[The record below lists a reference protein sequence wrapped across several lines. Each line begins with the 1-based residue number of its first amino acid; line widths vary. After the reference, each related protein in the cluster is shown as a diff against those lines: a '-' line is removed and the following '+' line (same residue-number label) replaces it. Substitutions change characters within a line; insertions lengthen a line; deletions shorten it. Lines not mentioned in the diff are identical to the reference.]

1 MRFDPDGNGSPY
13 PGLAGHGGRPGWEA
27 ELHLGF
33 SRRQEKT
40 VLAERRHRGP
50 LAVQRPF
57 YPDDGVCHVYLLHPP
72 GGMVAG
78 DRLEIE
84 AALAEGAEA
93 LLTTPAAGKCYRSE
107 ARTAEQSVRLRVG
120 DRAALE
126 WLPQE
131 TIVYRGARL
140 RSRMRIDL
148 EAAARFIGWDM
159 LAFGRPSAGE
169 VFSDGYVEAEWRL
182 FKAGRPFHTERVL
195 LDAEAVQANWGLQ
208 GYSSCGTLFAAP
220 ASRGTLDIVRA
231 LIGEAPGRGA
241 TLIDEVLVC
250 RAVDARADRLRGFFQ
265 AVWAALRPEV
275 LQRAEV
281 PPRIW
286 AY

>member
-1 MRFDPDGNGSPY
+1 MLLAPDGAGTLC
-13 PGLAGHGGRPGWEA
+13 PGHARHNQRPGWEA

-33 SRRQEKT
+33 SRRQQKT

-84 AALAEGAEA
+84 AMLAEGAEA
-93 LLTTPAAGKCYRSE
+93 LLTTPASGKCYRSE
-107 ARTAEQSVRLRVG
+107 ARIAEQSVRLTAG

-131 TIVYRGARL
+131 TIVYNGAKL

-148 EAAARFIGWDM
+148 EATARFIGWDM

-169 VFSDGYVEAEWRL
+169 VFSDGFVEAEWRL
-182 FKAGRPFHTERVL
+182 FKAGRPLHTERVL
-195 LDAEAVQANWGLQ
+195 LDAAAVQANWGLQ
-208 GYSSCGTLFAAP
+208 GRSSCGTLFAAP
-220 ASRGTLDIVRA
+220 ASRSTLDIVRE

-250 RAVDARADRLRGFFQ
+250 RAIDARADRLRGFFQ
-265 AVWAALRPEV
+265 SVWAALRPEV
-275 LQRAEV
+275 LQRANV

>member
-1 MRFDPDGNGSPY
+1 MLLDPDGAGPLH
-13 PGLAGHGGRPGWEA
+13 PGHARQNQRPGWEA

-33 SRRQEKT
+33 SRRQDRT

-57 YPDDGVCHVYLLHPP
+57 YPGDGVCHVYLLHPP

-84 AALAEGAEA
+84 AMLAEGSEA

-107 ARTAEQSVRLRVG
+107 ARIAEQSVRVTVG
-120 DRAALE
+120 NRAALE

-140 RSRMRIDL
+140 RSEMRIELDD
-148 EAAARFIGWDM
+148 AARFIGWDM
-159 LAFGRPSAGE
+159 LVFGRPSAGE
-169 VFSDGYVEAEWRL
+169 SFDDGFVEAGWRL
-182 FKAGRPFHTERVL
+182 FKAGRPIHTERVL

-208 GYSSCGTLFAAP
+208 GRSSCGTLFATP
-220 ASRGTLDIVRA
+220 ASRKTLDIVRE
-231 LIGEAPGRGA
+231 LIGEAPGRGV

-250 RAVDARADRLRGFFQ
+250 RAVEARADRLRGFFQ

-275 LQRAEV
+275 LQRADV

>member
-1 MRFDPDGNGSPY
+1 MRLDPDSNGSPY
-13 PGLAGHGGRPGWEA
+13 PGHTGQGGRPGWEA
-27 ELHLGF
+27 QLQLGF

-40 VLAERRHRGP
+40 VLTDRRHRGP

-57 YPDDGVCHVYLLHPP
+57 YADDGVCHVYLLHPP

-107 ARTAEQSVRLRVG
+107 ARIAEQSVRLTVG
-120 DRAALE
+120 GRAALE

-140 RSRMRIDL
+140 RSAMRIDL

-169 VFSDGYVEAEWRL
+169 VFSDGFVEAEWRL
-182 FKAGRPFHTERVL
+182 FKSGRPFHTERVL
-195 LDAEAVQANWGLQ
+195 LDAAAVKANWGLQ
-208 GYSSCGTLFAAP
+208 GCSSCGTLFASP
-220 ASRGTLDIVRA
+220 ASAKTLDIVRE
-231 LIGEAPGRGA
+231 LIGEAPGRGV
-241 TLIDEVLVC
+241 TLIGDVLIC
-250 RAVDARADRLRGFFQ
+250 RAVEARADRLRGFFQ
-265 AVWAALRPEV
+265 AVWAALRPEI
-275 LQRAEV
+275 LQRADV